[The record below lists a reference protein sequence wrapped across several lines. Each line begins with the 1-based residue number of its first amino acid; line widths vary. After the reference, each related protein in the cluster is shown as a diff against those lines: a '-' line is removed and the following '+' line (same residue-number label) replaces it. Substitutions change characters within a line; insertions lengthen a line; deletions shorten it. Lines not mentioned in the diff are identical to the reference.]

1 MRSLYIIGLIVLA
14 STFLSAQNQRFIHKV
29 FELDTAF
36 ALQLDLYGAY
46 ETELWAGNTVMV
58 ETKVSLYNASENIL
72 THFIKEGRYEVVAEL
87 AGHTLL
93 LSSKEKTRQPLG
105 TLKGGTSREEVQV
118 RVFIP
123 EKMQPTGTLTWE
135 IPESERP
142 KPATKGDGG

>member
-1 MRSLYIIGLIVLA
+1 MLIA
-14 STFLSAQNQRFIHKV
+14 TFLSAQNQRFIHQV

-36 ALQLDLYGAY
+36 SLQLDLYGAY
-46 ETELWAGNTVMV
+46 ETEPWSGNTVMI

-72 THFIKEGRYEVVAEL
+72 AHFIKEGRYEVIAEL
-87 AGHTLL
+87 SGQTLL
-93 LSSKEKTRQPLG
+93 LSSKEKTRQSLG

-123 EKMQPTGTLTWE
+123 EKMQPAGTLTWE